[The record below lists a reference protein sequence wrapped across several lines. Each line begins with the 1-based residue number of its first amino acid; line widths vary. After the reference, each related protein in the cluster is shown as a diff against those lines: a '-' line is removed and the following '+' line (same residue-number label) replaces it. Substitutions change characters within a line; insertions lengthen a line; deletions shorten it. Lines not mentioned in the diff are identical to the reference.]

1 MTTSTDAPS
10 CFDAGL
16 HMLDTLSDDY
26 QRDPH
31 GMNAKARALG
41 PVALGPLGLE
51 VLSHEVVQSVLRDN
65 RFRMPQ
71 GLGLSLQGITSG
83 PVWDRV
89 IAGILSLDGDE
100 HQRLRRLVVHAF
112 RPRSAEQRRQSMRAV
127 ITTLVDAVVPDGR
140 CDVVTDIARAYPI
153 AVICE
158 LLGTPREDWELF
170 SRWTDDI
177 FKIFSF
183 TVADDTPDILRAWAE
198 LDAYIDA
205 LVDQRRTSLSDD
217 LLSDLIRAEDDGDRL
232 TREELR
238 MLVGAVL
245 TAGTDTTR
253 NQLAAMVQVFSE
265 HPDQWQL
272 VRDRPE
278 LAPAAIEE
286 VMRHSPIIFGT
297 LRVAAEDVEMCGVTV
312 PAGTAVSVNTSSAN
326 RDPVAFPDPDR
337 FDVTRD
343 IQQASMLT
351 FGGGIHYCLGVHLA
365 KAELAEALLTLTQR
379 MSRVRMTATPEWK
392 PVLGISGPISLP
404 IEFDAA

>member
-1 MTTSTDAPS
+1 
-10 CFDAGL
+10 
-16 HMLDTLSDDY
+16 
-26 QRDPH
+26 
-31 GMNAKARALG
+31 MNATARALG
-41 PVALGPLGLE
+41 PIALGPLGVE
-51 VLSHEVVQSVLRDN
+51 VLSHSAVQFVLRDQ

-71 GLGLSLQGITSG
+71 GLGLSLQGVTSG

-89 IAGILSLDGDE
+89 IHGILSLDGEE

-112 RPRSAEQRRQSMRAV
+112 RPRAAEQRRESMRGV
-127 ITTLVDAVVPDGR
+127 ITTLVDAVLPYGR
-140 CDVVTDIARAYPI
+140 CDVVTDIARPYPI

-183 TVADDTPDILRAWAE
+183 TVAEDTPAILGAWAE
-198 LDAYIDA
+198 LDAYIDE
-205 LVDQRRTSLSDD
+205 LVDQRRSSLRDD
-217 LLSDLIRAEDDGDRL
+217 LLSDLIRAEDGGDRL
-232 TREELR
+232 THDELR

-253 NQLAAMVQVFSE
+253 NQLAALVQIFSQHE
-265 HPDQWQL
+265 DQWQL

-278 LAPAAIEE
+278 LAPNAVEE

-297 LRVAAEDVEMCGVTV
+297 LRVAVEDVELCGVTI
-312 PAGTAVSVNTSSAN
+312 PAGTAVSVNTSAAN
-326 RDPVAFPDPDR
+326 RDPAVFPVPDR
-337 FDVTRD
+337 FDITRD
-343 IQQASMLT
+343 IQQAAMLT

-365 KAELAEALLTLTQR
+365 KAELAEALVMLTQR
-379 MSRVRMTATPEWK
+379 MSRVRMTATPDWK

-404 IEFDAA
+404 VEFDAA